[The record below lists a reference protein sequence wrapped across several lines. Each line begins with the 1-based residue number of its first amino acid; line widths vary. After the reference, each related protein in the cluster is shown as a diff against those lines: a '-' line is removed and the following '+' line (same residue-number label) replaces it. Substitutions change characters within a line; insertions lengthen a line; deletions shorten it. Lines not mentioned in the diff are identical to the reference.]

1 MNKLKSIVVASLS
14 VFVLAGC
21 GEVEV
26 EDLYGNY
33 EIVEAGVGVVKG
45 TDIEVDEEYKGV
57 LSHFKNNKIR
67 ILENEFFTTG
77 AYTLEVMKVANPA
90 YKILEETDGSKSLYI
105 YENGNSIAKYT
116 IFSEDRIMGKA
127 KMRRN
132 GSEGLHGFGFFEKQ
146 K

>member
-1 MNKLKSIVVASLS
+1 MNKLKNIVVASLS

-45 TDIEVDEEYKGV
+45 TDVKVNKEYKDI
-57 LSHFKNNKIR
+57 LTRLKNHKVR
-67 ILENEFFTTG
+67 VTEDEFFTTG
-77 AYTLEVMKVANPA
+77 AFTFELIKVANPT
-90 YKILEETDGSKSLYI
+90 YKILEETDGSNSLYV

-116 IFSEDRIMGKA
+116 IVNENKILGKT
-127 KMRRN
+127 KMQD
-132 GSEGLHGFGFFEKQ
+132 GSEGLHGFGFFEK
-146 K
+146 KK